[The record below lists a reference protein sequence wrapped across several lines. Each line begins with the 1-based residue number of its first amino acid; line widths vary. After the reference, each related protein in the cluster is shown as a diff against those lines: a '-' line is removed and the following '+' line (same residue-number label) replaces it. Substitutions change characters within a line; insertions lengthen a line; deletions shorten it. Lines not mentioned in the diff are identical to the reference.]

1 MNSSDIIILGGG
13 QSAAY
18 AIREIRNNDKK
29 SSITLITEENY
40 YPYERPPLSK
50 DYLLGKK
57 EKQDIEFFESSFYKE
72 NNIEFK
78 FQTQIKSADFNNNQ
92 LIDLSDNTYKYKKLL
107 ITTGSINRTLEV
119 NNLEIKNK
127 DKFIYLR
134 NINDSEK
141 IIQKAKVSSN
151 IIIIGGGFIGLEIA
165 SSLSQLKKNVIIIE
179 KSKQL
184 MSRIVPDQI
193 AKIVEK
199 KHQEEGNKIYLE
211 SDITSI
217 HESGEFIDVTINN
230 KTNLKADLIIIGV
243 GSKAN
248 DEIFKN
254 TNLQLDNGIV
264 VDEYC
269 QTSIENVFAA
279 GDVAN
284 FYHPFYKKNLRLESY
299 KHAQNHGTFA
309 GKNILGIK
317 ESYNDIPWMWSD
329 QYDINLQLSGICN
342 DFDNIIKRGTN
353 IQDGIIYFFIKN
365 NLIYGACGIG
375 LSGKIGKNITIAGKL
390 SAKKIIVPDENL
402 SDPSIKLN
410 KFLK

>member
-92 LIDLSDNTYKYKKLL
+92 LIDLSNNTYKYKKLL

-230 KTNLKADLIIIGV
+230 KTNLKADLIIVGV

-254 TNLQLDNGIV
+254 TNLKLDNGIV

-390 SAKKIIVPDENL
+390 SAKKIIVPHENL